1 MTCGLQIFH
10 MFHRKVHPEGTTI
23 IQKSDKPQKVHKKKK
38 ANQNHDGCC
47 NNGEQTSDED
57 IMIYPQRTLS
67 KPSFRRIKNQF
78 PPHYGLNS
86 SDPNDNKE
94 RWINSD
100 EECKLIYLPFP
111 SSQHSLDVLLVVINT
126 NINIQKLQIDT
137 LKL

>member
-10 MFHRKVHPEGTTI
+10 MFHRKVHPESSTI
-23 IQKSDKPQKVHKKKK
+23 IQKSDRHPKVQKKKK

-67 KPSFRRIKNQF
+67 KPSFRRVKNQF
-78 PPHYGLNS
+78 PPHYGLNI

-100 EECKLIYLPFP
+100 EDCKLINSSSPVSQP
-111 SSQHSLDVLLVVINT
+111 SPRCPISFH
-126 NINIQKLQIDT
+126 KH
-137 LKL
+137 